1 MKLVIVDRSKPETF
15 ARLKSRL
22 QDQLN
27 IKVVSQRRMTQ
38 RRTTDN
44 NQGPQR
50 RSGDRRKFTKP
61 FNGRDYIV
69 IYISG

>member
-27 IKVVSQRRMTQ
+27 IKVVSQRRTTE
-38 RRTTDN
+38 RRTADN
-44 NQGPQR
+44 NQGTQR

>member
-1 MKLVIVDRSKPETF
+1 MKLVIVDRSKPETY

-38 RRTTDN
+38 RRTADN